1 MIIKFFLI
9 NLCLSIFISC
19 SISQHYSTKNKKAIK
34 LFEKGKIAPSQ
45 SIDINSNMPNYQK
58 GIYLMEKAIDK
69 DPNFWEAHMF
79 AAEMNE
85 LIYNY
90 KDAIYHYQKG
100 LEINPQLNSTGSTYF
115 YLSNL
120 QKLTGDYQNA
130 IKNIEL
136 FNTFKNANPILIQ
149 EGKKI
154 KENCLFAINAI
165 NNPVDFN
172 PINIGPG
179 INTESAEY
187 FPTITLDGKTL
198 LFTRRVQ
205 DSRLT
210 NQIKKQE
217 DFYISHLN
225 ENNIWQKSIPMP
237 LNINT
242 IKNEG
247 APSISG
253 DGRSLVFVACPDISG
268 KYYGA
273 NRTGKGSCDLFFS
286 KKIGNKWSDPINLP
300 GSVNTPSWETQPS
313 LSSDGKT
320 MYFIRRIGKDKKNSD
335 IFVSHLNENEE
346 WSKPEHLPN
355 YINTPEKEESVLI
368 HPDGKT
374 LYFASRGH
382 VGMGGSDLFVCRLDD
397 DNKWSKPENLGYP
410 INTKFD
416 ENSILVS
423 ADGNIAFFAS
433 NREGGY
439 GDLDIYYFKTPQ
451 NSKPTKTLYFKGF
464 VYDINT
470 NKPITG
476 KFELIDLKTEK
487 VVFSSEADSLT
498 GQFIISLPVNHEYAL
513 SVSYDGYALFS
524 QNFNMNQSLNLQS
537 IHMNIPLTPIK
548 SSDSKPIV
556 LTNVF
561 FDINESTLRKE
572 SYIELDKL
580 ILFLDKNRSIKIQIN
595 GHTDSRGDKNKNIIL
610 SQNRAIAVKDYLV
623 MNGIDQNRLIA
634 KGFGSLKPVYND
646 DEIEKM
652 KFENREKAHQANRR
666 TEYKIIK

>member
-1 MIIKFFLI
+1 MILKFFLT
-9 NLCLSIFISC
+9 NLCLSFFISF

-34 LFEKGKIAPSQ
+34 LFEKGKMAPSQ
-45 SIDINSNMPNYQK
+45 SIDINRNMPNYQK
-58 GIYLMEKAIDK
+58 GIDLMEKAIDK

-85 LIYNY
+85 LIHNY
-90 KDAIYHYQKG
+90 DDAIYHYKKG
-100 LEINPQLNSTGSTYF
+100 LKINPQLNSTGSSYY

-120 QKLTGDYQNA
+120 QKLTGDYHNA

-136 FNTFKNANPILIQ
+136 FKTFKNANPKLIN
-149 EGKKI
+149 EANRI
-154 KENCLFAINAI
+154 KDNCLFAINAI
-165 NNPVDFN
+165 NNPVAFN
-172 PINIGPG
+172 PINVGPG

-187 FPTITLDGKTL
+187 FPTITVDGKTL

-205 DSRLT
+205 DNRLT
-210 NQIKKQE
+210 DNIKKQE

-225 ENNIWQKSIPMP
+225 ENNIWQTSTPMP

-300 GSVNTPSWETQPS
+300 GYVNTPSWETQPS

-320 MYFIRRIGKDKKNSD
+320 MYFIRRIGKNKKNSD
-335 IFVSHLNENEE
+335 IFVTHLDDNGE
-346 WSKPEHLPN
+346 WSKPKPLPN
-355 YINTPEKEESVLI
+355 YINTPEMEESVLI

-382 VGMGGSDLFVCRLDD
+382 IGMGGLDLFVCRLDD
-397 DNKWSKPENLGYP
+397 NNNWSKPENLGYP
-410 INTKFD
+410 INTKFN

-451 NSKPTKTLYFKGF
+451 NLKPTKTLYFKGF

-470 NKPITG
+470 NDPIPG
-476 KFELIDLKTEK
+476 KFELVDLKTEK

-498 GQFIISLPVNHEYAL
+498 GQFIISLPINHEYAL

-524 QNFNMNQSLNLQS
+524 QNFNMNESVNSQS
-537 IHMNIPLTPIK
+537 IHMNIPLTPIN
-548 SSDSKPIV
+548 SINPKPIV

-572 SYIELDKL
+572 SYVELNKL
-580 ILFLDKNRSIKIQIN
+580 ILFLIKNKSIKVEIS
-595 GHTDSRGDKNKNIIL
+595 GHTDSRGDKKKNIIL
-610 SQNRAIAVKDYLV
+610 SQNRALAVKDYLIT
-623 MNGIDQNRLIA
+623 NKIDQNRLIA

-652 KFENREKAHQANRR
+652 KFKNREKAHQANRR